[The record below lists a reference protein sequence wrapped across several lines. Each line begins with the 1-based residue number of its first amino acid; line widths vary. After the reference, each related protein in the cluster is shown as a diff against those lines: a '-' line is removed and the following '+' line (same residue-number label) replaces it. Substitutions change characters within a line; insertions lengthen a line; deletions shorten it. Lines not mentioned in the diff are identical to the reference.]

1 MMPDII
7 QKILSDL
14 RKAGSVFKLSLLV
27 VLAASLLL
35 TGCSDSKEDD
45 DKEDTEKV
53 ETQKEETKKKR
64 KKDSGSESRE
74 DKKNRFI
81 VGEGIKEDDIDHFYL
96 TYDSSTDPPYFQRYV
111 LYVEDGKH
119 MFHHEKREGDVWPLT
134 EEYITVEGT
143 FELSDDEWDKC
154 FELLKGGKVEKR
166 PDDVMD
172 GGDSGPFLY
181 LYWNGDKDKYQVFSF
196 ESYKKQKAYEELCIE
211 LSE

>member
-1 MMPDII
+1 MMLEIM
-7 QKILSDL
+7 QKIISNTK
-14 RKAGSVFKLSLLV
+14 KAGSLAKMSLLV
-27 VLAASLLL
+27 ILATSLLF
-35 TGCSDSKEDD
+35 TGCSDSKKDD

-53 ETQKEETKKKR
+53 ETQKEETKK
-64 KKDSGSESRE
+64 
-74 DKKNRFI
+74 NRFI
-81 VGEGIKEDDIDHFYL
+81 VGKGIKEDDIDHFYL

-143 FELSDDEWDKC
+143 FELSDDEWNKC

-166 PDDVMD
+166 PDDVTD

-181 LYWNGDKDKYQVFSF
+181 LYWSGDKDKYQVFSF
-196 ESYKKQKAYEELCIE
+196 ESYKKQKAYEELCVE